1 MACWVLSSYLN
12 SYWILLIPFYTVC
25 GLEAASSTELVAI
38 FYHTVGIHSLEADGA
53 LYNSYWRL
61 AFSSSLGATYS
72 WRHVSIVAGLY
83 YQVVIFLTD
92 V

>member
-12 SYWILLIPFYTVC
+12 RYWILLIPFYDCDVG

-38 FYHTVGIHSLEADGA
+38 YHIVGLHSLEADGA
-53 LYNSYWRL
+53 LYNSYWKL
-61 AFSSSLGATYS
+61 VFSLGAAYS
-72 WRHVSIVAGLY
+72 WRYVSIVAGLY